1 MRLGRDP
8 SSGTEKP
15 ARRGAKRVA
24 EILKLHWR
32 TAPHDARLNQPVE
45 TTGPKIKPL
54 PAAIREGENEFVAS
68 KIAAGWPVDRV
79 RVGKVADRPEPKQCA
94 AIVSSR
100 KQAINLFFKRSTR
113 TRSHCAMISM
123 VARRS
128 VRRSG

>member
-1 MRLGRDP
+1 MP
-8 SSGTEKP
+8 
-15 ARRGAKRVA
+15 RVAERAA

-45 TTGPKIKPL
+45 ATGPKVEPL
-54 PAAIREGENEFVAS
+54 PAAIREGEDEFVAN
-68 KIAAGWPVDRV
+68 KIVAGLPVV
-79 RVGKVADRPEPKQCA
+79 RVGAGEVADRPEPKQCA
-94 AIVSSR
+94 AIVSR
-100 KQAINLFFKRSTR
+100 REQAINLFIKRRIR

>member
-1 MRLGRDP
+1 MRKY
-8 SSGTEKP
+8 S
-15 ARRGAKRVA
+15 
-24 EILKLHWR
+24 KLHWR

-45 TTGPKIKPL
+45 ATGPKIKPL

-100 KQAINLFFKRSTR
+100 EQAINLFFKHPTR
-113 TRSHCAMISM
+113 TRSHCAIISM

-128 VRRSG
+128 VSRSG

>member
-1 MRLGRDP
+1 MRKY
-8 SSGTEKP
+8 S
-15 ARRGAKRVA
+15 
-24 EILKLHWR
+24 KLHWR
-32 TAPHDARLNQPVE
+32 TASHDACLNQPVE

-54 PAAIREGENEFVAS
+54 PAAIREGEDEFVAS

-100 KQAINLFFKRSTR
+100 EQAINLFFKRSTR
-113 TRSHCAMISM
+113 TRSHCAMIST

-128 VRRSG
+128 VSRSG